1 MYTPSGIAGDAI
13 RMDRKKR
20 EYENALENIRNG
32 KIETH
37 TDFDT
42 GKVMTE
48 KDLVEGIQSISEFVW
63 LP

>member
-32 KIETH
+32 KIETR

>member
-1 MYTPSGIAGDAI
+1 MYTPSGITGDAI

-20 EYENALENIRNG
+20 EYENALENIRSG
-32 KIETH
+32 KIETY